1 VVSKNL
7 SKEEKKGIM
16 AMKERLKEWVARTAR
31 LGEGALREQRIVEQ
45 ALAAALQHPDSLSVR
60 YPVSY
65 AKFLRSCIE
74 CPSYSVVE
82 IKSEA
87 GAPEIAG
94 KRFATFIDQLRLEL
108 PEMEL
113 PAAREIALI
122 RDDLRSNSQ
131 SKTANYPW
139 AGDVG
144 LHSSIGSVSG
154 GKGRILFNLVRFAR
168 SERCLEL
175 GTAYGISALFIL
187 AALRLYFKSGHLTTL
202 EGSEPQFS
210 IASALLKGRYGDMVS
225 CHFGLTG
232 KLLPGLVKSIGP
244 IDFMFH
250 DAGHSH
256 DDYVNDFNLVS
267 QSLGPGAIVLFD
279 DIRWGKDERWK
290 TSSKPI
296 DTYGGWKEVVGHSRV
311 CRAFEVD
318 GTLGLLQLR

>member
-1 VVSKNL
+1 
-7 SKEEKKGIM
+7 
-16 AMKERLKEWVARTAR
+16 MKERVKEWVASSAR
-31 LGEGALREQRIVEQ
+31 LAAKHGEGALREQRVLEL
-45 ALAAALQHPDSLSVR
+45 ALAAALRHPDSLSVR

-74 CPSYSVVE
+74 RPIFSVVE
-82 IKSEA
+82 IKSEK
-87 GAPEIAG
+87 GAPEIAE
-94 KRFATFIDQLRLEL
+94 KRFLSFIDQLRLEL

-122 RDDLRSNSQ
+122 ADDLRSNSQ

-144 LHSSIGSVSG
+144 LHASMASSSGS
-154 GKGRILFNLVRFAR
+154 KGRILFNLVRFAR

-175 GTAYGISALFIL
+175 GTAYGMSALFIL
-187 AALRLYFKSGHLTTL
+187 AALRLYLKSGHLTTL

-210 IASALLKGRYGDMVS
+210 IASALLKDRYGDMVS

-232 KLLPGLVKSIGP
+232 KLLPELVKSIGP

-256 DDYVNDFNLVS
+256 EDYVNDFNLVS
-267 QSLGPGAIVLFD
+267 GNLASGAVVLFD
-279 DIRWGKDERWK
+279 DIRWEDERWK
-290 TSSKPI
+290 TSAKPS
-296 DTYGGWKEVVGHSRV
+296 DTYGGWKEVVEHARV
-311 CRAFEVD
+311 CRAFELD
-318 GTLGLLQLR
+318 GTLGVLLLR